1 MFVMCL
7 GDRLYAVRE
16 FDREKQKSYLVY
28 ISITDNG
35 IPPMT
40 GVSELKVIIGDVND
54 NEMKPG
60 SSEIFVNSNPVSS
73 PFINLQY
80 QLLINLACCYV

>member
-1 MFVMCL
+1 MNNIIVCL

-54 NEMKPG
+54 NAMKPG
-60 SSEIFVNSNPVSS
+60 SSEIFVNSNPVS
-73 PFINLQY
+73 INVPY
-80 QLLINLACCYV
+80 QLLLVVMFDC